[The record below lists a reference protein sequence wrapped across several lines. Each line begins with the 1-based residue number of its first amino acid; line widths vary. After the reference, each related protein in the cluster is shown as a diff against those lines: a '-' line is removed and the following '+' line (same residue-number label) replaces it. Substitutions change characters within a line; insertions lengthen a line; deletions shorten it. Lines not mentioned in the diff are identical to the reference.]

1 MIVICKI
8 SLFYKVPGRMG
19 LLITLTLIAW
29 NIYGSTKAP
38 PSRGFSKIESWII
51 GVQCPII
58 FAILEYT
65 CILALK
71 RAQSKESKAVIETD
85 RIVKIIDFFSFIF
98 SLVFF
103 IIFNV
108 IYWELLL

>member
-1 MIVICKI
+1 
-8 SLFYKVPGRMG
+8 MG

-51 GVQCPII
+51 GVQCPMI

-71 RAQSKESKAVIETD
+71 RTQSKAVIEMD
-85 RIVKIIDFFSFIF
+85 RIIKIIDFISFIF

-103 IIFNV
+103 IVFNV